1 MSTWKNA
8 VNKGEKIKQKLVKL
22 QKLTK
27 AEKEA
32 NNCETLETYLY
43 EVWCIHHLKRDFYNA
58 QEDDFWKDQLTI

>member
-8 VNKGEKIKQKLVKL
+8 VIKGEKIKQKLAKL

-32 NNCETLETYLY
+32 N
-43 EVWCIHHLKRDFYNA
+43 
-58 QEDDFWKDQLTI
+58 

>member
-8 VNKGEKIKQKLVKL
+8 VNKGEKIKQKLAKL

-32 NNCETLETYLY
+32 N
-43 EVWCIHHLKRDFYNA
+43 
-58 QEDDFWKDQLTI
+58 